1 MASGVDVGGV
11 TFMGPWQRA
20 FLYGLGYL
28 PYWCSIMALAWGC
41 SNTFGSILAGLSALE
56 VAVFL
61 YFANRY
67 AYRKKSEQPVALH

>member
-28 PYWCSIMALAWGC
+28 PYWCSTMALAWGC
-41 SNTFGSILAGLSALE
+41 SNTFGSGASELAPTHLDL
-56 VAVFL
+56 
-61 YFANRY
+61 
-67 AYRKKSEQPVALH
+67 